1 MAGRTYTI
9 EGKYNKHKDK
19 LFSFVVATAVVVV
32 EIEERERKP
41 KQVMYVSINDS
52 NDTKWTQFE
61 QIVWQ

>member
-1 MAGRTYTI
+1 VAGRTYTI

-52 NDTKWTQFE
+52 NDTK
-61 QIVWQ
+61 